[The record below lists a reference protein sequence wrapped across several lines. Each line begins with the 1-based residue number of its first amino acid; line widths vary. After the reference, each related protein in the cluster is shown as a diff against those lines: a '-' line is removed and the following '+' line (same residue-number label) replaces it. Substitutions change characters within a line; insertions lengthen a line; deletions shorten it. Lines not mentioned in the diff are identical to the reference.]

1 MGANRITRFILT
13 VSVFAMTIVF
23 SAPSQAIPAF
33 ARQTGKACLACHFQ
47 HFPALNA
54 MGQAFKASG
63 YSEMGKQSTVKG
75 DDISLPSVLNA
86 SLFSKIRYQKSNGT
100 DAAGTQ
106 TTASG
111 QLQFPDELAL
121 LFGGRVAE
129 NIGFMLEG
137 QLANGT
143 APVMAGFKIPFMYNI
158 GKSTKV
164 GIVPYTTDALGA
176 SYGFELLSTGAVR
189 NIRTMEHRNES
200 SAQQYIGTATAAMGV
215 ALVVWDPSFFVN
227 VSAWSPNNA
236 AVAEGMANGNPKS
249 IYTRVALTP
258 TFGAWETGFGV
269 QYWGGSSNIGAAND
283 VVTAKQTKAWALDAQ
298 AQGAVMGMPL
308 GVYLTYADAKGAANS
323 LFNTNPNSK
332 HAASIAGELGV
343 VPNKATIMLSYRD
356 GDNGAAS
363 DNKDNALTFGGTY
376 AIAQNVQLQLQH
388 SNSSRASYDGGGDKL
403 TTLMLATGL

>member
-1 MGANRITRFILT
+1 MRLLNFKGVSGMGANRITRFILT

-200 SAQQYIGTATAAMGV
+200 SAQHT
-215 ALVVWDPSFFVN
+215 
-227 VSAWSPNNA
+227 
-236 AVAEGMANGNPKS
+236 
-249 IYTRVALTP
+249 
-258 TFGAWETGFGV
+258 
-269 QYWGGSSNIGAAND
+269 
-283 VVTAKQTKAWALDAQ
+283 
-298 AQGAVMGMPL
+298 
-308 GVYLTYADAKGAANS
+308 
-323 LFNTNPNSK
+323 
-332 HAASIAGELGV
+332 
-343 VPNKATIMLSYRD
+343 
-356 GDNGAAS
+356 
-363 DNKDNALTFGGTY
+363 
-376 AIAQNVQLQLQH
+376 
-388 SNSSRASYDGGGDKL
+388 
-403 TTLMLATGL
+403 